1 MHRMKHQGKARSAGL
16 KLIGLTL
23 LALLVLT
30 AVGIAAAVVG
40 MLAAAVAGFLFGGW
54 AIFALLCLWFFRDP
68 DPRVPLDADVIV
80 SPAHGKVDL
89 IDESAEPDFLAG
101 PCRRVSI
108 FLSVFDVH
116 VQKAPTAG
124 KVAFVRH
131 TPGQFLNAM
140 RAESGTR
147 NENVLLGIES
157 SERAEERIAL
167 RLIAGAI
174 ARRIIPWAAVGDEVS
189 RGERISL
196 IQFGS
201 RVTVY
206 LPPSVRI
213 EVQLGQHVRG
223 GETVI
228 ARRGEEGPWPPPY

>member
-1 MHRMKHQGKARSAGL
+1 MPRMKHQGKARQAAL
-16 KLIGLTL
+16 RLIFWTL
-23 LALLVLT
+23 VALVVLIVLGVVAT
-30 AVGIAAAVVG
+30 VVG
-40 MLAAAVAGFLFGGW
+40 MLTAAAAGFLFGAW
-54 AIFALLCLWFFRDP
+54 VVFALLCLWFFRDP

-80 SPAHGKVDL
+80 SPASGKVDL
-89 IDESAEPDFLAG
+89 IDEDTEPDFLAG

-108 FLSVFDVH
+108 FLSIFDVH

-124 KVAFVRH
+124 RIACVRH

-140 RAESGTR
+140 KPESATR
-147 NENVLLGIES
+147 NENVFIGLES
-157 SERAEERIAL
+157 SERTGERIAL

-174 ARRIIPWAAVGDEVS
+174 ARRIVPWGSVGDEVG

-206 LPPSVRI
+206 LPASAKI
-213 EVQLGQHVRG
+213 EVRLGQHVRG
-223 GETVI
+223 GETVM
-228 ARRGEEGPWPPPY
+228 ARRG

>member
-1 MHRMKHQGKARSAGL
+1 VFVGTLVAG
-16 KLIGLTL
+16 
-23 LALLVLT
+23 
-30 AVGIAAAVVG
+30 
-40 MLAAAVAGFLFGGW
+40 VAGFLFGAW
-54 AIFALLCLWFFRDP
+54 VLFALLCFWFFRDP
-68 DPRVPLDADVIV
+68 NPRVPLDADVIV
-80 SPAHGKVDL
+80 APAHGKVDL
-89 IDESAEPDFLAG
+89 IDETTEPEFVGG

-124 KVAFVRH
+124 RIACVRH

-140 RAESGTR
+140 RSESGTR
-147 NENVLLGIES
+147 NENVFVGIES
-157 SERAEERIAL
+157 SERAGERIAL

-174 ARRIIPWAAVGDEVS
+174 ARRIIPWAAVGEDVS

-201 RVTVY
+201 RVTIY
-206 LPPSVRI
+206 LPADAKVAVR
-213 EVQLGQHVRG
+213 LGQHVRG

-228 ARRGEEGPWPPPY
+228 ARRG

>member
-1 MHRMKHQGKARSAGL
+1 VKHQGKARSACF
-16 KLIGLTL
+16 KMIGLTL
-23 LALLVLT
+23 VTLLILT
-30 AVGIAAAVVG
+30 AVGLVAVLVG
-40 MLAAAVAGFLFGGW
+40 MLAAAAAGFLFGAW
-54 AIFALLCLWFFRDP
+54 ALFALLCLWFFRDP
-68 DPRVPLDADVIV
+68 NPRVPLDADVIV

-89 IDESAEPDFLAG
+89 IDETTEPEFLGGA
-101 PCRRVSI
+101 CRRVSI

-124 KVAFVRH
+124 KIVCVRH

-140 RAESGTR
+140 RSESGTR
-147 NENVLLGIES
+147 NENVFLGIES
-157 SERAEERIAL
+157 SERAGERIAL

-174 ARRIIPWAAVGDEVS
+174 ARRIIPWATVGEDVS

-201 RVTVY
+201 RVTIY
-206 LPPSVRI
+206 LPPNAKI

-228 ARRGEEGPWPPPY
+228 ARRG

>member
-1 MHRMKHQGKARSAGL
+1 M
-16 KLIGLTL
+16 IGLTL
-23 LALLVLT
+23 VTLLILT
-30 AVGIAAAVVG
+30 AVGLVAVLVG
-40 MLAAAVAGFLFGGW
+40 MLAAAAAGFLFGAW
-54 AIFALLCLWFFRDP
+54 ALFALLCLWFFRDP
-68 DPRVPLDADVIV
+68 NPRVPLDADVIV

-89 IDESAEPDFLAG
+89 IDETTEPEFLGGA
-101 PCRRVSI
+101 CRRVSI

-124 KVAFVRH
+124 KIVCVRH

-140 RAESGTR
+140 RSESGTR
-147 NENVLLGIES
+147 NENVFLGIES
-157 SERAEERIAL
+157 SERAGERIAL

-174 ARRIIPWAAVGDEVS
+174 ARRIIPWATVGEDVS

-201 RVTVY
+201 RVTIY
-206 LPPSVRI
+206 LPPNAKI

-228 ARRGEEGPWPPPY
+228 ARRG

>member
-1 MHRMKHQGKARSAGL
+1 MRAMKHQGKARQAGL
-16 KLIGLTL
+16 KLIFWTL
-23 LALLVLT
+23 VALLVLT
-30 AVGIAAAVVG
+30 AVGIVAAVVG
-40 MLAAAVAGFLFGGW
+40 MLAAAAAGFLFGAW

-68 DPRVPLDADVIV
+68 NPRVPLDADVIV

-89 IDESAEPDFLAG
+89 IDEGTEPEFLGG

-108 FLSVFDVH
+108 FLSIFDVH

-124 KVAFVRH
+124 KVACVRH

-140 RAESGTR
+140 RSESGMQ
-147 NENVLLGIES
+147 NENVFIGLES
-157 SERAEERIAL
+157 SERAGERIAL

-174 ARRIIPWAAVGDEVS
+174 ARRILPWVTVGEEVS

-201 RVTVY
+201 RVTIY
-206 LPPSVRI
+206 LPVNTKV

-228 ARRGEEGPWPPPY
+228 ARRG

>member
-1 MHRMKHQGKARSAGL
+1 MRAMKHQGKARQAGL
-16 KLIGLTL
+16 KLILWTL
-23 LALLVLT
+23 VALLVLT
-30 AVGIAAAVVG
+30 AVGLVAAVVG
-40 MLAAAVAGFLFGGW
+40 MLAAAAAGFLFGAW
-54 AIFALLCLWFFRDP
+54 AIFAVLCLWFFRDP
-68 DPRVPLDADVIV
+68 NPRVPLDADVIV

-89 IDESAEPDFLAG
+89 VDESVEPEFLGG

-108 FLSVFDVH
+108 FLSIFDVH

-124 KVAFVRH
+124 RIACVRR
-131 TPGQFLNAM
+131 TPGEFLNAM
-140 RAESGTR
+140 RSESGAR
-147 NENVLLGIES
+147 NENVFIGLES
-157 SERAEERIAL
+157 SERAGERIAI

-174 ARRIIPWAAVGDEVS
+174 ARRIVPWVSVGEEVS

-206 LPPSVRI
+206 LPASARV

-228 ARRGEEGPWPPPY
+228 ARRG

>member
-1 MHRMKHQGKARSAGL
+1 MPRMKHQGKARQAGL
-16 KLIGLTL
+16 KLIFWTL
-23 LALLVLT
+23 VGLLVLT
-30 AVGIAAAVVG
+30 TVGIVAAVVG
-40 MLAAAVAGFLFGGW
+40 MLAAAAAGFLFGAW

-68 DPRVPLDADVIV
+68 NPRVPLDADVIV

-89 IDESAEPDFLAG
+89 IDESTEPEFVGG

-108 FLSVFDVH
+108 FLSIFDVH

-124 KVAFVRH
+124 RIACVRH

-140 RAESGTR
+140 RSESGTR
-147 NENVLLGIES
+147 NENVFIGLES
-157 SERAEERIAL
+157 SERAGERIAF

-174 ARRIIPWAAVGDEVS
+174 ARRIIPWLTVGDEVS
-189 RGERISL
+189 RGERVSL

-201 RVTVY
+201 RVTIY
-206 LPPSVRI
+206 LPVSVKI
-213 EVQLGQHVRG
+213 EVAIGQHVRG

-228 ARRGEEGPWPPPY
+228 ARRG